1 MKVLRRVCAVGAVA
15 AAIGLISAVQPLAQP
30 PLVDA
35 AGPTI
40 NGGGSSFA
48 ALEIDQWRAE
58 VARKPFELN
67 VNYASQG
74 SSFGRQQ
81 YIAGALDFAAS
92 DIPFQQ
98 SEISSLNASG
108 RGDFVYVPVS
118 AGGLAFMYNLVD
130 SSGTQV
136 RDLKL
141 TRRAVCRM
149 FTEPDM
155 LWSDPEIT
163 AANPGLSL
171 TDDFIRPIL
180 REDGSGTSFVLSQFC
195 QDVARDLWDA
205 FVGRLPG
212 VQDDDFR
219 NGRPV
224 SRWPSGWGRSQTSQS
239 ALGVAQAVADP
250 TGRFSITYNEAGFAK
265 LYLAPDGQ
273 PFPNASV
280 ENANPGVFTD
290 PTEEAVSIALG
301 YAQPA
306 GNGTFVLNFTG
317 GDAAAYFPSTY
328 SYIIAQTGGFPA
340 DKGEVLARFLC
351 YAVTK
356 GQRVELTK
364 QLGYARLSAP
374 LVDIA
379 REGIAKIPG
388 APPWEQCRVE
398 SAPPPPPPVV
408 DGGGGGSGGGGGT
421 GGGGSGGGGQ
431 GGATTVP
438 SAASPA
444 GGPTA
449 ANAPVGGA
457 RPASG
462 TVIVDPV
469 TGSSIVVDGT
479 ATNGAAAGECLDPD
493 TGLPADPSVCAG
505 VNGGGVA
512 AAGGQAAV
520 AQSAGPAARNPEVLK
535 RAGGPSGAQV
545 VWWLVQGASVC
556 AIGVAL
562 AGVRRRIA

>member
-1 MKVLRRVCAVGAVA
+1 MSITRRFGVLTAVIAAVA
-15 AAIGLISAVQPLAQP
+15 FIAVVQQP
-30 PLVDA
+30 PQTAYA

-58 VARKPFELN
+58 VARKPFELS

-81 YIAGALDFAAS
+81 YMAGALDFAAS
-92 DIPFQQ
+92 DIPFQE
-98 SEISSLNASG
+98 SEKATLQASG
-108 RGDFVYVPVS
+108 RADFVYVPVS

-130 SSGTQV
+130 SGGNQV

-155 LWSDPEIT
+155 KWSDPDIT
-163 AANPGLSL
+163 SANPGLSL

-180 REDGSGTSFVLSQFC
+180 REDGSGTSFVFSQFC
-195 QDVARDLWDA
+195 QVVVPDIWQA
-205 FVGRLPG
+205 FVDRLSSS
-212 VQDDDFR
+212 VFDQDFLA
-219 NGRPV
+219 GRPV
-224 SRWPSGWGRSQTSQS
+224 SKWPSGWGKGSTAQS

-265 LYLAPDGQ
+265 LYSAPDGQ

-290 PTEEAVSIALG
+290 PTEDAVSTALG
-301 YAQPA
+301 YAEPA
-306 GNGTFVLNFTG
+306 GNGTFILNFTG
-317 GDAAAYFPSTY
+317 PDATAYFPSTY
-328 SYIIAQTGGFPA
+328 SYIIAQTTGFPA
-340 DKGEVLARFLC
+340 DKGEALARFLC

-379 REGIAKIPG
+379 RDGISKIPG

-398 SAPPPPPPVV
+398 SAPPPPAPPTA
-408 DGGGGGSGGGGGT
+408 GGGGGSAGGGGG
-421 GGGGSGGGGQ
+421 GGGG
-431 GGATTVP
+431 GGATPGAGTTP
-438 SAASPA
+438 GGGATPA
-444 GGPTA
+444 GGSTPA
-449 ANAPVGGA
+449 AGGGA
-457 RPASG
+457 RPTNGSV
-462 TVIVDPV
+462 VIDPV
-469 TGSSIVVDGT
+469 TGSSIVVGDD
-479 ATNGAAAGECLDPD
+479 AGAADGECLDPE
-493 TGLPADPSVCAG
+493 TGLPADPSLCADVDSG
-505 VNGGGVA
+505 ALSGGQGGQGGVA
-512 AAGGQAAV
+512 GSGGQAAR
-520 AQSAGPAARNPEVLK
+520 PAAKNAEVLEDS
-535 RAGGPSGAQV
+535 GGPSGSQIA
-545 VWWLVQGASVC
+545 WWLMQGASVC
-556 AIGVAL
+556 AIGVSL
-562 AGVRRRIA
+562 AGVRRRLT